1 MAEVAPE
8 SNEGSFRFLGFDG
21 QGGLQ
26 LIGGLVIGLIALYSS
41 YDHVNFFSSSIHL
54 NQQWGVWLIVAS
66 LAVVV
71 IDAQLAS
78 RSRLRAAHE
87 QAEARERQAEAAKRQ
102 GQGIALLRSAALLS
116 ARVQLDPSELSLIG
130 SAGAGVMGPRAIQH
144 HHRPGANRY
153 RCSNPRRHAAIK
165 LRVNRNFQG

>member
-1 MAEVAPE
+1 MSEVAPE
-8 SNEGSFRFLGFDG
+8 SKQSNFRLLGFDG

-41 YDHVNFFSSSIHL
+41 YDHVNFFSSTIHL
-54 NQQWGVWLIVAS
+54 NQQWGIWLIVAS

-87 QAEARERQAEAAKRQ
+87 QAEARERQAEATKRQ

-116 ARVQLDPSELSLIG
+116 ARVQLDPSELNLIG

>member
-78 RSRLRAAHE
+78 RPRLRAAHE
-87 QAEARERQAEAAKRQ
+87 WASPVFVDSCL
-102 GQGIALLRSAALLS
+102 GSLLINNTA
-116 ARVQLDPSELSLIG
+116 
-130 SAGAGVMGPRAIQH
+130 
-144 HHRPGANRY
+144 
-153 RCSNPRRHAAIK
+153 
-165 LRVNRNFQG
+165 F

>member
-8 SNEGSFRFLGFDG
+8 SKKGSFRFLGFDG
-21 QGGLQ
+21 QGSLQ

-41 YDHVNFFSSSIHL
+41 YDHVNFLSSSIHL

-78 RSRLRAAHE
+78 RSRLGEENRRCEEALARSRE
-87 QAEARERQAEAAKRQ
+87 ANEAAEATKRQ

-116 ARVQLDPSELSLIG
+116 ARVQLDPSELNSSRLN
-130 SAGAGVMGPRAIQH
+130 AFLALLAEEALLDQLGPD
-144 HHRPGANRY
+144 
-153 RCSNPRRHAAIK
+153 
-165 LRVNRNFQG
+165 

>member
-41 YDHVNFFSSSIHL
+41 YDHVNLFRSTIHL
-54 NQQWGVWLIVAS
+54 NQQWCVWLIVTS
-66 LAVVV
+66 LAVVA

-116 ARVQLDPSELSLIG
+116 ARVQLDPSELNLIG

-153 RCSNPRRHAAIK
+153 PCSNPRRHAAIK

>member
-41 YDHVNFFSSSIHL
+41 YDHVNFLSSSIHL

-71 IDAQLAS
+71 VVAEGFCVAIAQLAS
-78 RSRLRAAHE
+78 RSKLRAALLGLAPE
-87 QAEARERQAEAAKRQ
+87 SSSTPPNSTAQ
-102 GQGIALLRSAALLS
+102 G
-116 ARVQLDPSELSLIG
+116 
-130 SAGAGVMGPRAIQH
+130 
-144 HHRPGANRY
+144 
-153 RCSNPRRHAAIK
+153 
-165 LRVNRNFQG
+165 